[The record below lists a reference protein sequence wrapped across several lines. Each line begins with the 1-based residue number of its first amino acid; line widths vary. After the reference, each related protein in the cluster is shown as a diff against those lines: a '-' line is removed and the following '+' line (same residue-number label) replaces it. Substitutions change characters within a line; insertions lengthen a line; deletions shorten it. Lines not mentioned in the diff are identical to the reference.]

1 MTRRLNITNDLTPL
15 ELIRYKQCC
24 ADFGTQFDEG
34 FVFYTTDMSLGAGH
48 ENVYSDIDIDVEL
61 PFVFDKLHM
70 RVITDEDHELDV
82 F

>member
-1 MTRRLNITNDLTPL
+1 MTRRLDIINDLTPL
-15 ELIRYKQCC
+15 ELRRYKQCC
-24 ADFGTQFDEG
+24 ADFGTSFDEG
-34 FVFYTTDMSLGAGH
+34 FVFYTTDMSLGAGY

-70 RVITDEDHELDV
+70 IVITDEDHELDV

>member
-1 MTRRLNITNDLTPL
+1 MTRRLDITNDLTPL
-15 ELIRYKQCC
+15 ELRRYKQCC

-34 FVFYTTDMSLGAGH
+34 FVFYTTDMSLGAEY

-70 RVITDEDHELDV
+70 
-82 F
+82 

>member
-1 MTRRLNITNDLTPL
+1 MTRQLDIINDMTPL
-15 ELIRYKQCC
+15 ELRRYKQCC
-24 ADFGTQFDEG
+24 ADFGTPFDEG

-70 RVITDEDHELDV
+70 
-82 F
+82 

>member
-1 MTRRLNITNDLTPL
+1 MIRRLDITNYLTPL
-15 ELIRYKQCC
+15 ELRMYKQCC

-34 FVFYTTDMSLGAGH
+34 FVFYTTDMPLGAGY

-70 RVITDEDHELDV
+70 IVITDEDHELDV

>member
-1 MTRRLNITNDLTPL
+1 MTRRLDITNDLTPL
-15 ELIRYKQCC
+15 ELKRYKQCC

-34 FVFYTTDMSLGAGH
+34 FVFYTTDMSLGAGY

-70 RVITDEDHELDV
+70 
-82 F
+82 

>member
-1 MTRRLNITNDLTPL
+1 MTRQLDIINDMTPL
-15 ELIRYKQCC
+15 ELRRYKQCC

-70 RVITDEDHELDV
+70 
-82 F
+82 

>member
-1 MTRRLNITNDLTPL
+1 MTRRLDVTNDLTPL
-15 ELIRYKQCC
+15 DLRTYKQCC

-34 FVFYTTDMSLGAGH
+34 FVFYTTDMSLGAGY

-70 RVITDEDHELDV
+70 
-82 F
+82 

>member
-15 ELIRYKQCC
+15 DLRRYKQCC

-34 FVFYTTDMSLGAGH
+34 FVFYTTDMSLGAGY

-70 RVITDEDHELDV
+70 RIITDEDHELDV